1 MKLLIETTC
10 RKCGAVDEGRF
21 EWSAHNLKQICI
33 SCEAYQMHYP
43 QAKFP
48 STKEIKNRIWEITS
62 DLELIQHIKDEIDF
76 KELTG
81 IHEQVMYWNLYL
93 QLKEVLA

>member
-1 MKLLIETTC
+1 MKPLIETAC

-21 EWSAHNLKQICI
+21 EWASHNLKQICI
-33 SCEAYQMHYP
+33 ACEAYQMHYP
-43 QAKFP
+43 QSKFP
-48 STKEIKNRIWEITS
+48 STKVIKNRIWEITN
-62 DLELIQHIKDEIDF
+62 DLELIQHIKDEIGF
-76 KELTG
+76 EELTG